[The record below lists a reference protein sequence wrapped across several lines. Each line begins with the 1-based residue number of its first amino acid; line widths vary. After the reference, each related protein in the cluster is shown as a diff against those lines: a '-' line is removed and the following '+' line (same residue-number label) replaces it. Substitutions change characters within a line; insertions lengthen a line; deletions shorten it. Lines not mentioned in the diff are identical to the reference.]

1 MIKSDEIT
9 LIGQYIKDLSF
20 ENPLSPNLPPQN
32 KNPAV
37 NLDVNTTYIDLKN
50 DNHEV
55 SLKIKI
61 DASLDNS
68 TLFIIELQYA
78 GLIKAVL
85 KEGEDKKNLVISAS
99 YLLFPFARSIIT
111 NVTMEG
117 GFKPLTIQ
125 PIKFENMFQ
134 K

>member
-1 MIKSDEIT
+1 MINSDEIT

-32 KNPAV
+32 KNPSV
-37 NLDVNTTYIDLKN
+37 NLDVNTTYVDLKN
-50 DNHEV
+50 NNHEV

-61 DASLDNS
+61 DASIDES
-68 TLFIIELQYA
+68 TLFMIELQYA
-78 GLIKAVL
+78 GLIKAIL
-85 KEGEDKKNLVISAS
+85 KKGDDKKSLVISGS
-99 YLLFPFARSIIT
+99 YLLFPYARSIIT
-111 NVTMEG
+111 NITMEG